1 MDKRIDNLIKNW
13 QKRNILGL
21 YARDKEEAANKILE
35 IIPVSGSVGF
45 SGSMTLD
52 QLGIVKRLD
61 ARGNRVVN
69 PYKAGMSREESLE
82 LRRQGAA
89 ADYYLASPNAVSEK
103 GELVF
108 FSAYGNR
115 TAGISY
121 AKNAIV
127 VAGINKITPS
137 IQEALKRSREYAAP
151 LNCKRLKWNTPCFED
166 GICRQEICF
175 FPEYKRMCC
184 QILIIEAEV
193 TPNRPE
199 GRGLASDS
207 QSHRLKVILV
217 GENLGF

>member
-1 MDKRIDNLIKNW
+1 M
-13 QKRNILGL
+13 GL
-21 YARDKEEAANKILE
+21 FALDKEEAANKILE
-35 IIPVSGSVGF
+35 IIPASGSVGF
-45 SGSMTLD
+45 SGSMTLG

-61 ARGNRVVN
+61 ARGNRVIN
-69 PYKAGMSREESLE
+69 PYKAGRAKEESLE

-121 AKNAIV
+121 ARNVIV
-127 VAGINKITPS
+127 IAGINKLTPN
-137 IQEALKRSREYAAP
+137 IQSAVARSREYATP
-151 LNCKRLKWNTPCFED
+151 LNCKRLSWNTPCLED
-166 GICRQEICF
+166 GICRQEICL

-184 QILIIEAEV
+184 QALIIEAEV
-193 TPNRPE
+193 AP
-199 GRGLASDS
+199 D
-207 QSHRLKVILV
+207 RLKVILV